1 MISLRGESIEF
12 HFCTQA
18 LLMALFTLVHHQ
30 RKGSC
35 DLDVCGLH
43 GDHVM
48 GVISSRGES
57 MVSFLY
63 IGTPEG
69 CLPLYI
75 IKGYHCKQSCDL
87 DQTGCHEDH
96 VMCLSIPGR
105 ICFHTCYCIVA
116 CRSNLSMSCGLQH
129 K

>member
-48 GVISSRGES
+48 G
-57 MVSFLY
+57 
-63 IGTPEG
+63 
-69 CLPLYI
+69 
-75 IKGYHCKQSCDL
+75 SCDVPVNTWQDL
-87 DQTGCHEDH
+87 FSH
-96 VMCLSIPGR
+96 VLL
-105 ICFHTCYCIVA
+105 Y
-116 CRSNLSMSCGLQH
+116 RSLP
-129 K
+129 